1 MTFEQAVAKVQDIMT
16 AAKPENMS
24 DVKVQIHF
32 TNNDCEGTMYIACN
46 AGELDVAGYD
56 YVDNDVAI
64 DIMYGDLTKILKGTM
79 SVANAI
85 NKGLIDIYGN
95 ADALSVIAGCA
106 KKPAA
111 KKAPAK
117 KAPAKKAPAKKA
129 APKAAEKPAA
139 KAEPA
144 KKAEAPKAAAPKT
157 AAKPVAKPAA
167 KPVAKT
173 AAKATVTSPAAK
185 TTAKKTT
192 K

>member
-24 DVKVQIHF
+24 DVAVQIHF
-32 TNNDCEGTMYIACN
+32 TNNDCEGTMYIACR

-56 YVDNDVAI
+56 YNDNDVAI
-64 DIMYGDLTKILKGTM
+64 DIKYGDLTKILKGTM
-79 SVANAI
+79 SVANAVS
-85 NKGLIDIYGN
+85 KELISIYGN
-95 ADALSVIAGCA
+95 GDALSVIAGC
-106 KKPAA
+106 A

-129 APKAAEKPAA
+129 APKAAAKTAEKPAA
-139 KAEPA
+139 KAP
-144 KKAEAPKAAAPKT
+144 
-157 AAKPVAKPAA
+157 A

-173 AAKATVTSPAAK
+173 AAKAEAPKAAAKPAVKATTAKTTAAK
-185 TTAKKTT
+185 TTAAKKTT

>member
-24 DVKVQIHF
+24 DVAVQIHF
-32 TNNDCEGTMYIACN
+32 TNNDCEGTMYIACR

-56 YVDNDVAI
+56 YNDNDVAI
-64 DIMYGDLTKILKGTM
+64 DIKYGDLTKILKGTM
-79 SVANAI
+79 SVANAVS
-85 NKGLIDIYGN
+85 KELISIYGN
-95 ADALSVIAGCA
+95 GDALSVIAGCA
-106 KKPAA
+106 KKAPA

-129 APKAAEKPAA
+129 APKAAAKTAEKPAA
-139 KAEPA
+139 KAP
-144 KKAEAPKAAAPKT
+144 
-157 AAKPVAKPAA
+157 A

-173 AAKATVTSPAAK
+173 AAKAEAPKAAAKPAVKATTAKTTAAK
-185 TTAKKTT
+185 TTAAKKTT

>member
-117 KAPAKKAPAKKA
+117 KAPAKKA

-144 KKAEAPKAAAPKT
+144 NKAETPKAAAPKA
-157 AAKPVAKPAA
+157 AAKPVAKTAA

-173 AAKATVTSPAAK
+173 AAKATVASPAAK